1 MKMGN
6 AKSQSAITNCDFA
19 SIKALLLILF
29 ILLVNWSCTCQKD
42 DNKQVLNPVA
52 SYDINIPETSDLC
65 FGSSSDILY
74 TVSDNTGKA
83 YKITTKGKVLSALA
97 YTGSDLEGVTMVDN
111 QYVFVAEERLRRV
124 VKLDLQGN
132 QLGQKDISVENNE
145 ENQGLE
151 GIAYASFNTH
161 FYIINEINPGLLI
174 ETDKDLNLIQSYQL
188 SFADDYSG
196 ICVDEVNHELWIVSD
211 LSATVNRCSMQGE
224 LIESFRIPVI
234 NAEGIAVDILNN
246 RLYVVSDAKAKLYVF
261 NINSNK

>member
-1 MKMGN
+1 MSN

-19 SIKALLLILF
+19 SIQVLLLILL
-29 ILLVNWSCTCQKD
+29 IALVSCSCTCQKD

-52 SYDINIPETSDLC
+52 SYDIDIPETSDLS

-83 YKITTKGKVLSALA
+83 YKITNKGKVLSALV

-111 QYVFVAEERLRRV
+111 QYVFVAEERLRRI

-132 QLGQKDISVENNE
+132 QIGQKDISVETNE

-151 GIAYASFNTH
+151 GLAYASFNAH

-174 ETDKDLNLIQSYQL
+174 ETDKDLNQVQSYQL

-196 ICVDEVNHELWIVSD
+196 ICVDEINQELWIVSD
-211 LSATVNRCSMQGE
+211 LSATVNRCNMQGK

-261 NINSNK
+261 NINSK